1 MQILKGWEHQ
11 DLGKLENPSIASHLS
26 FLQIIVPISPFYPV
40 SQNIYGSCNHS
51 YTLVILI
58 FKNRINQNKV
68 FNNFTKPTSTNI
80 RRLSACI
87 QTKGND
93 LEKWHLGI
101 CMIKSVARHTTLIC
115 STFWRRS
122 CLTENEYEAAWF
134 LLNRKKNCYKCLQ
147 YSCSFIRFPI
157 LIIQSITSTGIR

>member
-1 MQILKGWEHQ
+1 MYPQSIFYNIYTRVFKCADFKRVRNQ

-68 FNNFTKPTSTNI
+68 FTI
-80 RRLSACI
+80 
-87 QTKGND
+87 
-93 LEKWHLGI
+93 
-101 CMIKSVARHTTLIC
+101 
-115 STFWRRS
+115 
-122 CLTENEYEAAWF
+122 
-134 LLNRKKNCYKCLQ
+134 LLNQ
-147 YSCSFIRFPI
+147 HQ
-157 LIIQSITSTGIR
+157 LIFDDCRHASRQREMI